1 MSATNKPAGF
11 WIYGIFLLAIVGVL
25 FVLSKKVKAT
35 QNVQQARLVLV
46 ALIGAIIITTLF
58 WIPIFFIVVN

>member
-1 MSATNKPAGF
+1 MSATNQPAGF
-11 WIYGIFLLAIVGVL
+11 LIYGIFLLVIVGLL
-25 FVLSKKVKAT
+25 FFLYKKVKAT

-58 WIPIFFIVVN
+58 WMPIFFIVVN

>member
-1 MSATNKPAGF
+1 MSATSQPAGF
-11 WIYGIFLLAIVGVL
+11 LIYGIFLLVIVGLL
-25 FVLSKKVKAT
+25 FFLYKKVKAT

>member
-1 MSATNKPAGF
+1 MSATNQPMGF
-11 WIYGIFLLAIVGVL
+11 LIYGVFLLAIVGLL
-25 FVLSKKVKAT
+25 FFFYKKVKAT

-46 ALIGAIIITTLF
+46 ALIGASIITTLF

>member
-1 MSATNKPAGF
+1 MTITNQPGGF
-11 WIYGIFLLAIVGVL
+11 LIYGGFLLAIVGLL
-25 FVLSKKVKAT
+25 FFLYKKVKAT

-46 ALIGAIIITTLF
+46 ALIGAIIIATLF

>member
-1 MSATNKPAGF
+1 MSATNQPAGF
-11 WIYGIFLLAIVGVL
+11 LIYAIFLLVIVGLL
-25 FVLSKKVKAT
+25 FFLYKKVKAT

>member
-1 MSATNKPAGF
+1 MSATNQPAGF
-11 WIYGIFLLAIVGVL
+11 LIHGIFLLVIVGLL
-25 FVLSKKVKAT
+25 FFLYKKVKAT
-35 QNVQQARLVLV
+35 QNIQQIRLVLV

>member
-1 MSATNKPAGF
+1 MTITNQPSGF
-11 WIYGIFLLAIVGVL
+11 LIYGVFLLAIVGLL
-25 FVLSKKVKAT
+25 FFLYKKVKAT
-35 QNVQQARLVLV
+35 QNMQQTRLVLV

>member
-1 MSATNKPAGF
+1 MSATNQPVGF
-11 WIYGIFLLAIVGVL
+11 LIYGGFLLTIVGLL
-25 FVLSKKVKAT
+25 FFLYKKVKAT

>member
-1 MSATNKPAGF
+1 MSATNQPAGF
-11 WIYGIFLLAIVGVL
+11 LIYGGFLLAIVGLL
-25 FVLSKKVKAT
+25 FFLYRKAKAT

-46 ALIGAIIITTLF
+46 ALIGAIIIATLF

>member
-1 MSATNKPAGF
+1 MTITNQPGGF
-11 WIYGIFLLAIVGVL
+11 LIYGVFLLAIVGLL
-25 FVLSKKVKAT
+25 FFLYKKVKAT
-35 QNVQQARLVLV
+35 QNVQQTRLVLV

>member
-1 MSATNKPAGF
+1 MVF
-11 WIYGIFLLAIVGVL
+11 FLLAIVGLL
-25 FVLSKKVKAT
+25 FFLYKKVKVT
-35 QNVQQARLVLV
+35 QNIQQTRLVLV

>member
-1 MSATNKPAGF
+1 MTITNQPGGF
-11 WIYGIFLLAIVGVL
+11 LIYGIFLLVIVGLL
-25 FVLSKKVKAT
+25 FFLYKKVKAT